1 MLPHTADVRFE
12 AWGPSRESCLA
23 EAVLA
28 AVETFADVSTASP
41 AGEVAFRVEE
51 GEPVDV
57 LAAVL
62 DELIFLLD
70 TRDLLPL
77 AATVRAAGDGTL
89 DVRFTMTTASPTQLT
104 GAVPKAVSLHEL
116 TFTQSA
122 DGHWSCLVT
131 LDV

>member
-23 EAVLA
+23 EAVRA
-28 AVETFADVSTASP
+28 AVETFADVSTAEP

-77 AATVRAAGDGTL
+77 DATVRAAGDGTL
-89 DVRFTMTTASPTQLT
+89 DVRFATTAASPAQLT

-116 TFTQSA
+116 AFDQTA
-122 DGHWSCLVT
+122 DGHWQCLVT